1 MPENDAFIAGMSGV
15 RFVRL
20 MAELAGLPREHALE
34 RAHEA
39 FFYVGLGEV
48 RYRALGTYS
57 LGMKQAAKLAQAIAH
72 GPKLLFLDEPTNGLD
87 PPARV
92 RMIQLIQE
100 IRDRGDLHLI
110 LSSHLLRDVE
120 ECCDEVL
127 ILKDGKV
134 AAFCN
139 LEEERRANRRFLEIE
154 TRGETNGLFLEA
166 VEKLGCETAPGAQ
179 GRVKLMLPDG
189 LEVRRL
195 YEVAAEQNVQIRRL
209 NHKRDSLEDIFL
221 KAMEAPP
228 MAVYKKTYRPY
239 DGGLTSRVDA
249 LSGDSALRLR
259 GPAPLALPHHL
270 LHRQLHLPADLRAH
284 HLRAAQRQRAGPG
297 GRAGRQPA
305 DLHQRDVLHVAA
317 RLAEH
322 AGAVS
327 GGLHRSRPGV
337 ARPGQQRALA
347 LPGAALFAGR
357 VRAGQA
363 LRPGDPDVADD
374 LGAGPA
380 AVRAP
385 GLPGRL
391 ELDAGQ
397 RAPGLRPLLR
407 RVDLDRGAG
416 AAGAGAFGLGE
427 VEARGRRPDVRRLL
441 RGRRRSAR
449 RSTACER
456 TKWGHL
462 LNIST

>member
-1 MPENDAFIAGMSGV
+1 
-15 RFVRL
+15 
-20 MAELAGLPREHALE
+20 MAELAGLPRAHALE

-179 GRVKLMLPDG
+179 GRVKLIMPDG

-195 YEVAAEQNVQIRRL
+195 YQVAAEQNVQIRRL
-209 NHKRDSLEDIFL
+209 SHKRDSLEDIFL
-221 KAMEAPP
+221 KAMETAN
-228 MAVYKKTYRPY
+228 
-239 DGGLTSRVDA
+239 
-249 LSGDSALRLR
+249 
-259 GPAPLALPHHL
+259 
-270 LHRQLHLPADLRAH
+270 
-284 HLRAAQRQRAGPG
+284 
-297 GRAGRQPA
+297 
-305 DLHQRDVLHVAA
+305 
-317 RLAEH
+317 
-322 AGAVS
+322 
-327 GGLHRSRPGV
+327 
-337 ARPGQQRALA
+337 
-347 LPGAALFAGR
+347 
-357 VRAGQA
+357 
-363 LRPGDPDVADD
+363 
-374 LGAGPA
+374 
-380 AVRAP
+380 
-385 GLPGRL
+385 GRL
-391 ELDAGQ
+391 
-397 RAPGLRPLLR
+397 
-407 RVDLDRGAG
+407 
-416 AAGAGAFGLGE
+416 
-427 VEARGRRPDVRRLL
+427 
-441 RGRRRSAR
+441 
-449 RSTACER
+449 
-456 TKWGHL
+456 
-462 LNIST
+462 